1 MLVFHFRQKNICT
14 FYVIKIRNFAKPKT
28 QTLNFETLPCGFG
41 WRGYN
46 PKNTPYWVI

>member
-1 MLVFHFRQKNICT
+1 MLVFHFIMKKNV
-14 FYVIKIRNFAKPKT
+14 FYVIKIPNLANPKT